1 VSLPVGPPHRCRSFS
16 TPALLVAGG
25 RMYRRGLQP
34 DKGFDD
40 ERSARPR
47 DRRLGVESHGDVATA
62 VERLE

>member
-1 VSLPVGPPHRCRSFS
+1 VESQV
-16 TPALLVAGG
+16 VA
-25 RMYRRGLQP
+25 RHMYRIGLQP

-40 ERSARPR
+40 EGSARPR